1 MVHQRLD
8 EGRGAGETQPLDHDT
23 SIMSTFTIQ
32 TTVAPLAPGPT
43 SGSEI
48 RESSHATRGAI
59 LLLVAFAIALSAPEL
74 TDIRRP
80 FHDTVGLFYGR
91 ILFTDAMRNGS
102 IPFWYPYTR
111 YSIPMASLEGG
122 MYWSPIGFLLGAVA
136 PYGLFSWAVEG
147 LIWNLICLS
156 GAFMFARRHVT
167 SPYTAAAIAMT
178 YAANGLLVAAVPTI
192 GTTRAFQIGPWVF
205 QAIDSLVAA
214 NSWHRTSW
222 ARGTFTLA
230 MAGTLWLS
238 SGYPGIWLTA
248 PVLVAPYALMVTR
261 GRLWSLIS
269 LGTGA
274 ITAAVLALG
283 MCAVLVDGTVNA
295 PIYGE
300 VGKRSPVSPGD
311 GALQLWTLIHSFLA
325 NPGYHRDASGPLE
338 PLYLGGAL
346 IPGLLLLTPR
356 WHISIF
362 SLGSFVGSRA
372 AQHVAKLPAIAWAG
386 VAAVV
391 AFQGLIA
398 GQPQPW
404 IMLWIGFA
412 TLVYVSQRIR
422 QLQYIDYAII
432 IVSLW
437 SLTLSSLNI
446 IGNLFRAHIPPF
458 TFIRWNDWYA
468 WIAMLC
474 ITVYAWRNLE
484 AWVISLDISTTTKIS
499 GPNILLILTNI
510 ILVLSGAA
518 IISFGVK
525 LFPAPVPVDFD
536 QIHTLTLYYILF
548 FLLFGGIALFVWF
561 LFLLPNCKRFV
572 HIRYLWFLLLIC
584 VPVTSGLGIYATLP
598 AEDQARRLAT
608 DVGTSFHHLWD
619 TVQAIVIPIAA
630 FASIRFVKH
639 ALSFDQK
646 IAVLATF
653 VAFDMSLAAPRII
666 SHTEYLRAGQV
677 GTPFPVDRVFSFTGS
692 ERAVNN
698 SSMGN
703 GTSLYNAVL
712 KHPDQLR
719 TNGMQPRM
727 EAYDSQSSGPSPFE
741 KFTRFPS
748 RWSVPVADVDGASWI
763 ASVADLP
770 GHQWGASVGDATT
783 YPDCGANAPDI
794 PSGLVTKLLPDRV
807 DVSVTTDCTRLMVL
821 MDTWAA
827 GWSVSVDGRP
837 AKPVRVNG
845 VLRGVEVPTG
855 NHAVTWFYRPM
866 HWFAIQATIFLSFGL
881 LCLISYYAFIY

>member
-1 MVHQRLD
+1 
-8 EGRGAGETQPLDHDT
+8 
-23 SIMSTFTIQ
+23 MSTV
-32 TTVAPLAPGPT
+32 TVQKQGAPSAQDPT
-43 SGSEI
+43 SVSQ
-48 RESSHATRGAI
+48 RRVSSHAKHGVI
-59 LLLVAFAIALSAPEL
+59 LLLSAFAIALSAPEL

-111 YSIPMASLEGG
+111 YSVPMASLEGG
-122 MYWSPIGFLLGAVA
+122 MGWSPIGFLVGAVA

-222 ARGTFTLA
+222 ARGTFTLT
-230 MAGTLWLS
+230 MAGTLWVS

-248 PVLVAPYALMVTR
+248 PVLVAPYALMATR
-261 GRLWSLIS
+261 GRHWSLIS

-274 ITAAVLALG
+274 TTAALLALG

-362 SLGSFVGSRA
+362 SLGSFIGSRD

-398 GQPQPW
+398 GQTQPW

-422 QLQYIDYAII
+422 KLQYIDYALI

-437 SLTLSSLNI
+437 SLILSSLNI
-446 IGNLFRAHIPPF
+446 ISNFFRSHIPPF

-474 ITVYAWRNLE
+474 ITVYGWRNIE
-484 AWVISLDISTTTKIS
+484 AWVKSLDIENSIHHIIQKTTAAFLKIGS
-499 GPNILLILTNI
+499 IFFGTVIMLIGVILLPT
-510 ILVLSGAA
+510 
-518 IISFGVK
+518 
-525 LFPAPVPVDFD
+525 PAPIDFD
-536 QIHTLTLYYILF
+536 TIHTLTLYYILC
-548 FLLFGGIALFVWF
+548 I
-561 LFLLPNCKRFV
+561 LFLGAIILLVWHLLVTHFTPTTQMSL
-572 HIRYLWFLLLIC
+572 LWFVLLII
-584 VPVTSGLGIYATLP
+584 VPIVSGLGTHATLP
-598 AEDQARRLAT
+598 GDDQARRLPT
-608 DVGTSFHHLWD
+608 IVGTSFHLVWD
-619 TVQAIVIPIAA
+619 ITQVIVIPVAAIA
-630 FASIRFVKH
+630 SLYFVKH
-639 ALSFDQK
+639 RQSLDQK
-646 IAVLATF
+646 VAVLATF
-653 VAFDMSLAAPRII
+653 VAFDMSLAAPRIL
-666 SHTEYLRAGQV
+666 SHTDYLRAGQV
-677 GTPFPVDRVFSFTGS
+677 GTPFPVDREFAFTGN
-692 ERAVNN
+692 ERASND
-698 SSMGN
+698 SSLSSGN
-703 GTSLYNAVL
+703 TLYNAFM
-712 KHPDQLR
+712 KQPDQLR
-719 TNGMQPRM
+719 TGSMQPQM
-727 EAYDSQSSGPSPFE
+727 DAYDSLASGSSPFE
-741 KFTRFPS
+741 KFVRFPS
-748 RWSVPVADVDGASWI
+748 RWSVPVADVDDASWR
-763 ASVADLP
+763 ASLADLP
-770 GHQWGASVGDATT
+770 GHQWEAPGDVATA
-783 YPDCGANAPDI
+783 YPVCGANAPDI
-794 PSGLVTKLLPDRV
+794 PTGLVTKLLPDRV

-837 AKPVRVNG
+837 ANQVRVNG

-855 NHAVTWFYRPM
+855 SHTISWFYRPAY
-866 HWFAIQATIFLSFGL
+866 WFEIQIII
-881 LCLISYYAFIY
+881 LISFLASCTLAYFAFNY